1 VANRVGLGKW
11 LWTIPKR
18 SIYQFMEDS
27 AFCYSAAIA
36 FYTMLSLAP
45 LLVLILSLTNTFVE
59 TRAVKHELVNQV
71 ESIAG
76 REAGR
81 VVSAVIE
88 NVENSRPGKGRTLIG
103 LSILL
108 LGATAVF
115 AQLQAALNKVWGV
128 ETRPGLYVWSFLA
141 TRVVAFGMVL
151 AVGFLLLISVVVS
164 AAIATISG
172 HLAIQIPLGFRFWEF
187 VDFGMTLLI
196 STLLFLL
203 LFRYI
208 PDVRIAWEDILVGAT
223 ITGLLFTLGKIF
235 ISQYLG
241 RTSMSSVFGAA
252 GSLVVMLFW
261 IYYTSLIVLFG
272 AEVGQ
277 VYTRIKGS
285 NLVPRRFSRLVK
297 QGK

>member
-18 SIYQFMEDS
+18 SIFQFMEDS

-45 LLVLILSLTNTFVE
+45 LLIVLLGLTTTFVE
-59 TRAVKHELVNQV
+59 TRTVKSELVGQV

-76 REAGR
+76 KEAGR
-81 VVSAVIE
+81 VIAAVID
-88 NVENSRPGKGRTLIG
+88 NVESAPPGRGRTLLG
-103 LSILL
+103 VAILL
-108 LGATAVF
+108 LAATAVF

-141 TRVVAFGMVL
+141 TRVVSFGMVL
-151 AVGFLLLISVVVS
+151 AVGFLLLMSVVVS

-187 VDFGMTLLI
+187 VDLGTTLFI

-203 LFRYI
+203 VFRYI

-223 ITGLLFTLGKIF
+223 ITGVLFTLGKIF

-241 RTSMSSVFGAA
+241 RTSLSSVFGAA

-277 VYTRIKGS
+277 VYTRLKGS
-285 NLVPRRFSRLVK
+285 SLVPRRFSRLVK

>member
-1 VANRVGLGKW
+1 MA
-11 LWTIPKR
+11 
-18 SIYQFMEDS
+18 DS

-45 LLVLILSLTNTFVE
+45 LLVILLSLTTTFVE
-59 TRAVKHELVNQV
+59 TQAVKSELVSQV

-76 REAGR
+76 KEGAR
-81 VVSAVIE
+81 VVAAVID
-88 NVENSRPGKGRTLIG
+88 NVESARPGRGRTILG
-103 LSILL
+103 VALLL

-115 AQLQAALNKVWGV
+115 AQLQAALNQVWGV
-128 ETRPGLYVWSFLA
+128 ETRPGLYIWSFLA
-141 TRVVAFGMVL
+141 ARIVAFGMVL

-187 VDFGMTLLI
+187 VDLGMTLFF

-223 ITGLLFTLGKIF
+223 ITGLLFTVGKIF

-241 RTSMSSVFGAA
+241 RTSLTSIFGAA

-277 VYTRIKGS
+277 VYTRLKGS
-285 NLVPRRFSRLVK
+285 TLMPRRFSRLVK
-297 QGK
+297 EGK